1 MFELVTFKDVVKIP
15 PRLFGEKIS
24 KAARMALREEY
35 EGKISKSYGVIL
47 SIQKVKVES
56 KGKIFLGD
64 GSVYCDA
71 EFEALTFNPVVNE
84 IVDGRVTEILSF
96 GAFTRLG
103 PVDALVHVSQIA
115 NDFMSFDKKTGM
127 LVAKNSKKTLR
138 KGELIR
144 ARIATI
150 SWKDTVINSKIAL
163 TMRPMGMGGKK
174 GE

>member
-1 MFELVTFKDVVKIP
+1 MFELVTFKDVVKISP
-15 PRLFGEKIS
+15 KLFNEKIS
-24 KAARMALREEY
+24 KAARTALREEY
-35 EGKISKSYGVIL
+35 EGTISKNYGVIL

-64 GSVYCDA
+64 GAVYCDA
-71 EFEALTFNPVVNE
+71 EFEALIFNPVVNE
-84 IVDGRVTEILSF
+84 IVEGRVTEILNF

-103 PVDALVHVSQIA
+103 PVDALIHVSQIA
-115 NDFMSFDKKTGM
+115 NDFLTFDKRTGM

-163 TMRPMGMGGKK
+163 TMRPPGMGNKK
-174 GE
+174 DE